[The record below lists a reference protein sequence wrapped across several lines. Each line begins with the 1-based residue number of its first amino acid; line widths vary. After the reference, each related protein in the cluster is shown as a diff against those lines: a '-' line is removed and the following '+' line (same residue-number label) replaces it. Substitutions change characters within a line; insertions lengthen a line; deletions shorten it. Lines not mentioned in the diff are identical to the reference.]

1 MSFSKTLL
9 LTGGSGMVGSNIKEQ
24 LMGTDWTVLAPSHAE
39 LDLLDSLAVNDYVKA
54 SQADIIIHAAGIVG
68 GIQANINNPVAFLDK
83 NISIGR
89 NIIMAAF
96 EAGIERFINLAS
108 TCVYPRHAKNPL
120 TEEMIL
126 TGELEPTNEGYAI
139 AKIMALKLCQYI
151 NREEARA
158 RFKTIIPC
166 NLYGRFDA
174 FDPKRS
180 HLIPAI
186 IHKVHQAKM
195 ENSPTVEIWGD
206 GEARREFMYAGD
218 LAEMLQQAM
227 ENFETLP
234 DLMNAGLG
242 YDFSINEYYAA
253 AAEIIGWEGD
263 FTHDLSKPV
272 GMRQKL
278 ASDEKQV
285 IWGWEPKTQLYDGLQ
300 KTYDFYLE
308 TLSK

>member
-1 MSFSKTLL
+1 M
-9 LTGGSGMVGSNIKEQ
+9 
-24 LMGTDWTVLAPSHAE
+24 
-39 LDLLDSLAVNDYVKA
+39 
-54 SQADIIIHAAGIVG
+54 
-68 GIQANINNPVAFLDK
+68 
-83 NISIGR
+83 
-89 NIIMAAF
+89 
-96 EAGIERFINLAS
+96 
-108 TCVYPRHAKNPL
+108 
-120 TEEMIL
+120 
-126 TGELEPTNEGYAI
+126 
-139 AKIMALKLCQYI
+139 
-151 NREEARA
+151 A

-186 IHKVHQAKM
+186 IHKVHQAKV

-234 DLMNAGLG
+234 VLMNAGLG